1 MRGSSFIVLLALA
14 LGCSKP
20 APAPKSKKPA
30 QSKPNTPVSTPER
43 TEAAKALFEKAASD
57 FHNPSADATG
67 DQKTKLLE
75 GAAKRYTQLLQ
86 DYPEQKRWCA
96 QALRSLAGIRA
107 EQGDTA
113 TALKH
118 YARVATELGAQEF
131 EVLQAWKAAADLLW
145 DAEKKTE
152 AKAYYQK
159 IVTRFDRKEIP
170 PVYKII
176 LNISKK
182 RVRD

>member
-1 MRGSSFIVLLALA
+1 MRGSSLIVLVALA
-14 LGCSKP
+14 LGCGKPAKPEPIKP
-20 APAPKSKKPA
+20 APPKAAAPI
-30 QSKPNTPVSTPER
+30 STPER
-43 TEAAKALFEKAASD
+43 AEAAKALFEKAAAE

-67 DQKTKLLE
+67 SQKTPLLE
-75 GAAKRYTQLLQ
+75 GAAKRYEQLLQ
-86 DYPEQKRWCA
+86 DYPDQKRWCA
-96 QALRSLAGIRA
+96 QALRSLAGVRA
-107 EQGDTA
+107 EQGDTD

-118 YARVATELGAQEF
+118 YDRVATDFGNQEF

-145 DAEKKTE
+145 DAEKKPE
-152 AKAYYQK
+152 AKAYYRM

-182 RVRD
+182 RAGN

>member
-1 MRGSSFIVLLALA
+1 MRGSNLIVLVALA
-14 LGCSKP
+14 LGCGKPAKPEPIKP
-20 APAPKSKKPA
+20 APPKA
-30 QSKPNTPVSTPER
+30 AVPVSTPER
-43 TEAAKALFEKAASD
+43 AEAAKALFEKAAAE

-67 DQKTKLLE
+67 EQKTKLLE
-75 GAAKRYTQLLQ
+75 GAAKRYAQLLQ

-96 QALRSLAGIRA
+96 QSLRSLAGVRA
-107 EQGDTA
+107 EQGDTTA
-113 TALKH
+113 ALKH
-118 YARVATELGAQEF
+118 YDRVATDFSNQEF

-145 DAEKKTE
+145 DAEQKTE

-176 LNISKK
+176 LNVSKK
-182 RVRD
+182 RVKD

>member
-1 MRGSSFIVLLALA
+1 MRGSSLIVLFALA
-14 LGCSKP
+14 LGCGKPAKPEPIKP
-20 APAPKSKKPA
+20 APPKATAPI
-30 QSKPNTPVSTPER
+30 STPER
-43 TEAAKALFEKAASD
+43 AEAAKALFEKAAAE

-67 DQKTKLLE
+67 DQKTQLLE
-75 GAAKRYTQLLQ
+75 GAAKRYEQLLQ

-96 QALRSLAGIRA
+96 QALRSLAGVRA

-113 TALKH
+113 AALKH
-118 YARVATELGAQEF
+118 YDRVATDFSEQEF
-131 EVLQAWKAAADLLW
+131 EVLQSWKAAADLLW
-145 DAEKKTE
+145 DAEQKTE

-159 IVTRFDRKEIP
+159 IVARFDRKEIP

-182 RVRD
+182 RAGD

>member
-1 MRGSSFIVLLALA
+1 MSQALQPCSLFFGNQDLLV
-14 LGCSKP
+14 
-20 APAPKSKKPA
+20 
-30 QSKPNTPVSTPER
+30 Q
-43 TEAAKALFEKAASD
+43 EAAEKCI
-57 FHNPSADATG
+57 NEV
-67 DQKTKLLE
+67 LE
-75 GAAKRYTQLLQ
+75 GREREWSYERYDLNDMLSEQGDTASQLLQ

-118 YARVATELGAQEF
+118 YDRVATEFGNQEF

-152 AKAYYQK
+152 AKEYYQK

-182 RVRD
+182 RLQ

>member
-14 LGCSKP
+14 LGCGKSNELKP
-20 APAPKSKKPA
+20 NAPAP
-30 QSKPNTPVSTPER
+30 PNATAPISTPER
-43 TEAAKALFEKAASD
+43 AEAAKALFEKAASD

-75 GAAKRYTQLLQ
+75 GAAKRYEQLL
-86 DYPEQKRWCA
+86 R
-96 QALRSLAGIRA
+96 
-107 EQGDTA
+107 
-113 TALKH
+113 
-118 YARVATELGAQEF
+118 
-131 EVLQAWKAAADLLW
+131 
-145 DAEKKTE
+145 DAENKTE

-176 LNISKK
+176 LNISEK
-182 RVRD
+182 RAGG